1 MATPRSKEKILRCAR
16 ELFYRVGF
24 QATSV
29 DDIIERTGVAK
40 SNFYYHF
47 KSKEHLAFA
56 VLEMQV
62 DEYEAWVGMSL
73 RNPGLSP
80 SERLHQFFA
89 QLCEA
94 QQEMQ
99 QMAGCPFGNFAS
111 TLSIEEE
118 LPDEEN
124 EKQRERYEQSERF
137 RQHISHLFRH
147 LETAL
152 CECLIEGAAC
162 GEFRADITPSEMAAF
177 LLASVEGLLILTK
190 THKDIAHLTCG
201 LSVAQRL
208 IRVR

>member
-16 ELFYRVGF
+16 ELFYHVGF

-29 DDIIERTGVAK
+29 DDIIDRTGVAK

-47 KSKEHLAFA
+47 KSKEQLAFA

-62 DEYEAWVGMSL
+62 DEYEEWIGLSL
-73 RNPGLSP
+73 RNSALSP
-80 SERLHQFFA
+80 SERLRQFFA
-89 QLCEA
+89 QLCQA

-99 QMAGCPFGNFAS
+99 KMAGCPFGNFAA
-111 TLSIEEE
+111 TLPSEEE
-118 LPDEEN
+118 LSGEEN
-124 EKQRERYEQSERF
+124 EKQRERHEQSERF

-152 CECLIEGAAC
+152 RECLMDGAAS
-162 GEFRADITPSEMAAF
+162 GEFRTDLAPAEMAAF

-190 THKDIAHLTCG
+190 THKDMTHLTCG

-208 IRVR
+208 IRAR

>member
-56 VLEMQV
+56 VLETQV
-62 DEYEAWVGMSL
+62 DEYEAWVGLSL

-80 SERLHQFFA
+80 SERLQSFLRSCA
-89 QLCEA
+89 RRSRKCRKWRAALSA
-94 QQEMQ
+94 TLPPRSPLRKS
-99 QMAGCPFGNFAS
+99 CPRRKK
-111 TLSIEEE
+111 
-118 LPDEEN
+118 
-124 EKQRERYEQSERF
+124 KQRERYEQSERF

-152 CECLIEGAAC
+152 CECLTEGAAC
-162 GEFRADITPSEMAAF
+162 GEFRSDIAPAEMASF

-190 THKDIAHLTCG
+190 THKDMTHLTCG